1 MQDDNTIT
9 CGYNWSN
16 VCKTLGKSL
25 KSWFHYTFRQFLPS
39 PLPVWEYVQYK
50 CNNHILSLLYT
61 ICIWKYVGPCFTWD
75 QTGKQWLL
83 RSKYVSVC
91 VCVCVC
97 VIVCLKSQNYENF
110 NIKHHEDMAVL
121 MALCFAILDC
131 WWIKKSYNDKGN
143 LLNSHTC

>member
-1 MQDDNTIT
+1 MT
-9 CGYNWSN
+9 
-16 VCKTLGKSL
+16 
-25 KSWFHYTFRQFLPS
+25 
-39 PLPVWEYVQYK
+39 
-50 CNNHILSLLYT
+50 
-61 ICIWKYVGPCFTWD
+61 
-75 QTGKQWLL
+75 L

-131 WWIKKSYNDKGN
+131 
-143 LLNSHTC
+143 